1 MIDNAATAA
10 TKERHKITSYNLQN
24 VCQNVIICKEKSIF
38 VACQFLTDFA
48 NDAVKYL
55 L

>member
-1 MIDNAATAA
+1 MIDSTETAA

-24 VCQNVIICKEKSIF
+24 FCQNLISCKEKSIF

-48 NDAVKYL
+48 NVAVKYL